1 MVGQN
6 AAVDAVAKAI
16 RRARAGFKDKN
27 RPVGSF
33 LFLGP
38 TGVGKTELA
47 KALAENLFGDE
58 RALIRFDMSE
68 YMEKHTTS
76 RLVGAPPGYVGY
88 EEGGQLTDVVRRR
101 PYSVILLDEIEKA
114 HPDVF
119 NLLLQIMEDGRL
131 TDGQGRT
138 VDFKNAVIIMT
149 SNAGARALL
158 DSKPLGFAT
167 GEKQVNDG
175 RKSAVLEEVKRIFR
189 PEFLNRIDEILVFDP
204 LGEAELRQIVEQMLK
219 ELSGRLQE
227 NGLDIKVTDEAKAE
241 LLKAGKDTRYG
252 ARPLRRAL
260 RKLVEDPV
268 SDLYLASELKRGD
281 TILTRTDEAGKIY
294 FNKEEAHKEEALVA
308 AGEERP

>member
-1 MVGQN
+1 
-6 AAVDAVAKAI
+6 
-16 RRARAGFKDKN
+16 
-27 RPVGSF
+27 
-33 LFLGP
+33 
-38 TGVGKTELA
+38 
-47 KALAENLFGDE
+47 
-58 RALIRFDMSE
+58 
-68 YMEKHTTS
+68 MEKHTTS
-76 RLVGAPPGYVGY
+76 RLVGAPHGYVGY

-167 GEKQVNDG
+167 SEKQVNDG

-294 FNKEEAHKEEALVA
+294 FDKEEAHKEEALVA
-308 AGEERP
+308 AGEERA

>member
-1 MVGQN
+1 M
-6 AAVDAVAKAI
+6 
-16 RRARAGFKDKN
+16 
-27 RPVGSF
+27 
-33 LFLGP
+33 
-38 TGVGKTELA
+38 
-47 KALAENLFGDE
+47 
-58 RALIRFDMSE
+58 
-68 YMEKHTTS
+68 
-76 RLVGAPPGYVGY
+76 
-88 EEGGQLTDVVRRR
+88 
-101 PYSVILLDEIEKA
+101 
-114 HPDVF
+114 
-119 NLLLQIMEDGRL
+119 

-268 SDLYLASELKRGD
+268 SDLYLASELKCGD

-294 FNKEEAHKEEALVA
+294 FDKEEAHKEEALVA